1 MPFTFL
7 LLLNFKILTSFR
19 RLKSR
24 INNNKKKV
32 SHANSTGLSRT
43 HHFPLNAS
51 CMIVTNF
58 LLNTIKI
65 SGADWLSPPC
75 LHVHNPNQ
83 NKNCVAIY
91 SLNLSGNVASA
102 EPGCQHVPGPHL
114 HRGRVPPLS
123 HSQVLGDYNILNQ
136 PPNTISILILSID

>member
-1 MPFTFL
+1 
-7 LLLNFKILTSFR
+7 
-19 RLKSR
+19 
-24 INNNKKKV
+24 
-32 SHANSTGLSRT
+32 
-43 HHFPLNAS
+43 
-51 CMIVTNF
+51 MIVTNF

-65 SGADWLSPPC
+65 SGADWLSPPY

-114 HRGRVPPLS
+114 HRRRVPPLS
-123 HSQVLGDYNILNQ
+123 HSQVGDQFLNLASEH
-136 PPNTISILILSID
+136 NLNSYYLYCSAVSIHHG